1 MPYNMRKRIKNNSDV
16 SSSDSDNS
24 DDEDYT
30 PFGDSISLKE
40 FNKNIQE
47 FNKHHHRITMIAK
60 IAWFIRNLIIIISH
74 ILIAIFCSDYLYGI
88 IKPESLNF
96 YTIFVIFISITNI
109 SLIQIYIKKYYKSL
123 LKK

>member
-16 SSSDSDNS
+16 SSSDS

-60 IAWFIRNLIIIISH
+60 IAWFIRNLIIMISH